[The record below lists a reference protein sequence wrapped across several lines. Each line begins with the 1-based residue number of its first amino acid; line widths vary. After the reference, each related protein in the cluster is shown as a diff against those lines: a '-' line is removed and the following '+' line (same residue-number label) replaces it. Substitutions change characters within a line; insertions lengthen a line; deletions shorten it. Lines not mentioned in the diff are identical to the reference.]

1 MISGYELMKQFF
13 RQKLEETDLEALSVS
28 EEERERKDPQSNA
41 TLGVD
46 GFVKVTAEVP
56 KGNGRL
62 SRLRFD
68 VKIPDG
74 RLKVTEEELAEKT
87 FAVSFVDLEISF
99 IDTSRRQIYF
109 KAADYHLKEV
119 E

>member
-1 MISGYELMKQFF
+1 MRNVYGVMGQLLLHQ
-13 RQKLEETDLEALSVS
+13 LEETDLEALSVS

-56 KGNGRL
+56 KGNGLL